1 MTLPQ
6 KRNPFKPGYG
16 NLPPFLAGRDIVLN
30 RLRQSLI
37 AVKQQV
43 RQATPIALT
52 GPRGCGKTAL
62 LAWIQLEAK
71 ALKLPVIILDKQ
83 AFGNLDSLQRKLYT
97 HTQKRQQF
105 RELLLGGEIKDPILN
120 LVSLNAGDKRT
131 SQTDVQAI
139 LFLEQ
144 LLSSINMKGFIVLI
158 DEAHD
163 MPSEVSKVFY
173 DAAQQVAQSLPILLV
188 IAGTPDLEMVLNRSH
203 ATFSERIQVERIG
216 RLNREEAKQALI
228 KPFGASVTFSD
239 HDLNMVLNEAQN
251 YPYFIQLWG
260 YALWEVLVSTQQD
273 YVGKTEIDAARV
285 EFSQRAWKLYNRRML
300 ELNANN
306 MLVPITE
313 MALRIG
319 EKRQPTSVDFAVTA
333 QRIAGN
339 NSLLEAEEKLMH
351 ISFIWQPEMNQWEYG
366 IPSLAAYVS
375 REGISVVL
383 DHLIVYGLLTTLKV
397 VAQCFGPPP
406 DNQTIMLKSE
416 LEAAL
421 TSELGGN
428 SQAEMAKDLIT
439 TLIDLG
445 ILGLDLRGENIQ
457 FNAPHLVQ
465 KVIIEATQ
473 KGLLPA

>member
-1 MTLPQ
+1 LTLPQ

-16 NLPPFLAGRDIVLN
+16 EMPPLLAGRNELQN
-30 RLRQSLI
+30 NLRERLI
-37 AVKQQV
+37 DVTQQDC
-43 RQATPIALT
+43 RTTPIALM

-62 LAWIQLEAK
+62 LAWIEQEAK

-83 AFGNLDSLQRKLYT
+83 AFGSIDSLLQKLYS
-97 HTQKRQQF
+97 HAQKGKQSSEF
-105 RELLLGGEIKDPILN
+105 TVGGEIKEPILN
-120 LVSLNAGDKRT
+120 LVSLNAGYKRA
-131 SQTDVQAI
+131 SQTDIQVS
-139 LFLEQ
+139 LFLEK
-144 LLSSINMKGFIVLI
+144 LLRSINKKGFVILI

-173 DAAQQVAQSLPILLV
+173 DAAQHTARNHPILLV
-188 IAGTPDLEMVLNRSH
+188 IAGTPDLEMVLTRSH
-203 ATFSERIQVERIG
+203 ATFSERIQSENIG

-260 YALWEVLVSTQQD
+260 YALWEVLASTQQD

-313 MALRIG
+313 MALRLG
-319 EKRQPTSVDFAVTA
+319 ETRQPTSRYFYGTA
-333 QRIAGN
+333 LRIAGN
-339 NSLLEAEEKLMH
+339 NSLPEAQENLLH
-351 ISFIWQPEMNQWEYG
+351 TGFIWQPEMDRWEYG

-375 REGISVVL
+375 RKGISVVL
-383 DHLIVYGLLTTLKV
+383 DHFIENGLLASLKV
-397 VAQCFGPPP
+397 VAQCFGPPVDTP
-406 DNQTIMLKSE
+406 MYMLRSE

-421 TSELGGN
+421 TSDLGGS
-428 SQAEMAKDLIT
+428 SQAETAKDQIA
-439 TLIDLG
+439 TLIEMG
-445 ILGLDLRGENIQ
+445 IIGLYLRGVNIQ
-457 FNAPHLVQ
+457 FYAPHLVQ
-465 KVIIEATQ
+465 KVILEATQ